1 MSTKKTMT
9 SRDVTG
15 REKEG
20 AKAKEGRPPKADII
34 GASVWRYRRLL
45 LLSAAALVAVAYFLP
60 FWQITLH
67 APQYPKGLTVQITGS
82 GTKGDVSE
90 VDELN
95 HYIGMMPM
103 EELAKP
109 ERMLW
114 PWGVALL
121 ILVLVAAALLKGR
134 ISALLVF
141 GAATYPVIFAVD
153 LYRWLYYSGHH
164 LDQKAA
170 LSGAIKPFMPAFFG
184 RKMVAQ
190 FETVAS
196 FGLGFYLA
204 LTASVLA
211 VAAGVV
217 AWREAPQQ

>member
-1 MSTKKTMT
+1 MLMRKPAAG
-9 SRDVTG
+9 RDGTVH
-15 REKEG
+15 EKESEGTQKDRHSRAG
-20 AKAKEGRPPKADII
+20 AV
-34 GASVWRYRRLL
+34 GAWIRRHRRALL
-45 LLSAAALVAVAYFLP
+45 ASAAVLVAVSYFLP

-67 APQYPKGLTVQITGS
+67 APQYPQGLTVRITGP

-121 ILVLVAAALLKGR
+121 ILVLLAAALLKGR
-134 ISALLVF
+134 LSALLAF
-141 GAATYPVIFAVD
+141 GAATYPVVFAVD
-153 LYRWLYYSGHH
+153 LYRWLYYAGHH
-164 LDQKAA
+164 LDPTAA
-170 LSGAIKPFMPAFFG
+170 LSSAIKPFMPAFVG
-184 RKMVAQ
+184 SKLVAQ

-196 FGLGFYLA
+196 FGPGFYLA
-204 LTASVLA
+204 VVASVLA
-211 VAAGVV
+211 VAAGIA
-217 AWREAPQQ
+217 AWRKAPQP